1 MAIRSEWLEK
11 DYYSKLGVP
20 DDATREEITRAYRRL
35 ARQYHPDTHPDDPEA
50 EEQFKEIS
58 AAYDVIGDE
67 DRRKEYDE
75 ARRLVAAG
83 VGNGAGF
90 GPGDFGPG
98 DFGPGDF
105 GPGGFGPGGFGGF
118 GSATPGGFT
127 TFEVDGE
134 SLQDLL
140 GGLFATARGPR
151 RGRDLRSQL
160 RLSFEDAVSGTT
172 TEVRQG
178 HRHIKVRVPAGVDDG
193 QVIRLPGKGEPGR
206 DGGPEGDLLVTVHVA
221 GHRLFGRRGKDLTLS
236 VPITFPEAALGAEIT
251 VPVLDGEPVT
261 LKVPEGTPN
270 GRTFRI
276 AGRGVPALG
285 GDLLVTV
292 GVAVPRRLSKKE
304 RQAVQALAEAST
316 ESPRADL
323 GV

>member
-1 MAIRSEWLEK
+1 
-11 DYYSKLGVP
+11 
-20 DDATREEITRAYRRL
+20 
-35 ARQYHPDTHPDDPEA
+35 
-50 EEQFKEIS
+50 
-58 AAYDVIGDE
+58 
-67 DRRKEYDE
+67 
-75 ARRLVAAG
+75 
-83 VGNGAGF
+83 
-90 GPGDFGPG
+90 
-98 DFGPGDF
+98 
-105 GPGGFGPGGFGGF
+105 
-118 GSATPGGFT
+118 
-127 TFEVDGE
+127 
-134 SLQDLL
+134 
-140 GGLFATARGPR
+140 
-151 RGRDLRSQL
+151 
-160 RLSFEDAVSGTT
+160 
-172 TEVRQG
+172 
-178 HRHIKVRVPAGVDDG
+178 
-193 QVIRLPGKGEPGR
+193 
-206 DGGPEGDLLVTVHVA
+206 VA